1 MKHMFAK
8 AAAAGSVLALALTGC
23 GGGSPSATGES
34 SGSTGSSGSGG
45 SGEGSLTKLTV
56 GVIPI
61 APSAAVQL
69 GINEG
74 IFKEHG
80 LDISLDTAQ
89 GGAAMLPAVSTGDLD
104 VGVGNPLSV
113 ILANAQGL
121 NMDIV
126 TGYTNSKSEGDD
138 ITGVI
143 ADADDNI
150 DSWADLE
157 GKTVAVNTLNGQGDL
172 TIMEAVAQDGGDPQ
186 AVNFVEFAFSDMP
199 GQLEAGN
206 IDAAWF
212 PEPFLTQ
219 LANKQG
225 MELVGYNYQDT
236 IPGLSTMVTF
246 SSQKFAEGNPEVMK
260 QYRAAMTEVLE
271 FAEQNPDRVREVMTE
286 FLNMP
291 EKTASNL
298 RLEKFDA
305 EVKRDKLQA
314 LVGLMQKYGVV
325 EGEIKLDGIINAD

>member
-23 GGGSPSATGES
+23 GGGSPSGGE
-34 SGSTGSSGSGG
+34 GGETKSTGSGLQPITIGI
-45 SGEGSLTKLTV
+45 
-56 GVIPI
+56 IPI
-61 APSAAVQL
+61 APSAAVQV
-69 GINEG
+69 GIEEG
-74 IFKEHG
+74 IFADHG
-80 LDISLDTAQ
+80 LDVTLEQAQ

-113 ILANAQGL
+113 ILANNQGL
-121 NMDIV
+121 QMDIV
-126 TGYTNSKSEGDD
+126 TGYTNSKAKGED

-143 ADADDNI
+143 ARTESNI

-157 GKTVAVNTLNGQGDL
+157 GKKVAVNTLNGQGDL
-172 TIMEAVAQDGGDPQ
+172 TIMEAVAQDGGNPE

-199 GQLEAGN
+199 GQLSKGN

-219 LANKQG
+219 LANSED

-246 SSQKFAEGNPEVMK
+246 SSQDFVEANPEIMEK
-260 QYRAAMTEVLE
+260 YRAAMTEALQ
-271 FAEQNPDRVREVMTE
+271 FSEQNPERVREVLVD
-286 FLNMP
+286 FLKMP
-291 EKTASNL
+291 PETAQNL
-298 RLEKFDA
+298 RLEKFNAEIQRDA
-305 EVKRDKLQA
+305 LQD
-314 LVGLMQKYGVV
+314 LVSLMEKYGVV
-325 EGEIKLDGIINAD
+325 SGEVNLDDIINVE